1 MKSYRSFATIV
12 LAILLVISPLFACGK
27 IPKAE
32 ILKSE
37 LPAQDRLIITGQSIF
52 QSIDPSLL
60 QASPGS
66 PKPLIS
72 TTLFI

>member
-37 LPAQDRLIITGQSIF
+37 LPAQDRLIITPFPEAPVS
-52 QSIDPSLL
+52 SL
-60 QASPGS
+60 PER
-66 PKPLIS
+66 
-72 TTLFI
+72 